1 MALPLLTCPNCG
13 LRSTRGTQYCP
24 NCGEAVDPH
33 LIEELRWL
41 YGALHDLDS
50 RVEQGQG
57 ERSLLDLRAE
67 YRARYLAIRHA
78 PPASAAVTGVPS
90 TEASTGTMPSPQ
102 APPARPV
109 AQRTPAPLAPAAAA
123 VSRAR
128 APSPEP
134 VPFSWQA
141 FVADQAIA
149 IMAYLGGFLLLVA
162 TLTFEVGAWQIADN
176 TTLNNRLKL
185 AIICVVYLVF
195 GALGFF
201 LRRTSQLRTVGRAYL
216 GVFALMTPLVALA
229 AYLFALQDLGIS
241 RAGMLS
247 ISALYAAI
255 VYLALA
261 WRTQFAT
268 YAYLGWVALLV
279 GSLAAVQWAAAPTE
293 WSFFVLGAVS
303 CVLLVPHR
311 LRRRVGF
318 ATLEGPALHL
328 GVLTSLVATLAT
340 LGLALTIWSDLL
352 LRPGEPLRFATG
364 ALAASAI
371 ALLALGI
378 GWSVTLRDLEQRPS
392 SEQLDAL
399 DLLNSTAAMLAVVGI
414 AIWRGATIPDL
425 AMLLSALALIEFG
438 VAIALGRV
446 RPQRAALRS
455 WMERLALGVAAFTA
469 LNVLANAGPNWPL
482 LAALATG
489 TLLAAAIAVR
499 DRAPNWLLA
508 GAPFL
513 LIAGARIADDIRTSA
528 AAVSLYAL
536 RPELLLTSTLYA
548 LIALALVGLGIALQQ
563 REVTRGYATRLHV
576 VALAAALL
584 ATILLPFG
592 WTVGSVRITPQPD
605 YQTTLLALF
614 ALSALAAGA
623 IARRPLA
630 TLLTSGFFGL
640 LLPLPY
646 LPSSDGLTPSLLAV
660 ALCLLALLVRPLA
673 GRTVAL
679 PLYGIAL
686 WAVVTSTLHATA
698 PGVSTSTA
706 SWSALGIA
714 FAAWELLLVAWLATL
729 ATLMEGE
736 PATTALAAL
745 LALGAVPLIGDS
757 IARVVVMF
765 ALIGTGAL
773 FAYLRGRAWS
783 FAWYGAGVLASL
795 LAVDRLRGGVAHGPY
810 WEVGVLIALVVLAYL
825 LSAQQHAA
833 WGTALAT
840 GYGIWAALALP
851 EPRALA
857 AALTLTFAAALLGGL
872 LRLRFGR
879 DWALAMYGVAIGA
892 SLVAVARVTPY
903 DARVVEALLLAFVA
917 VACVLAALERSP
929 VAGLIPAAYAIWAV
943 ILEPSAH
950 TLLVFA
956 LVAAAVA
963 LVLGRFAGQ
972 RWSLQWYVVA
982 AVAGIAVGIRGTP
995 DTGFEA
1001 LALLALA
1008 LAAYLVAAVESLP
1021 DLLPL
1026 AFLLGALALGSGASW
1041 AQLTA
1046 WQTVLA
1052 FIALSY
1058 LYAAGRWLWRVIPW
1072 LRPRDGRA
1080 VYRAIGGSFGD
1091 ALWTALRGDD
1101 PCALGVA
1108 VHTGS
1113 SFVLALGTLVVAIV
1127 TLQSFTP
1134 QATDTQVVAIGML
1147 ATGGLL
1153 AAQAWLDDRHALW
1166 YLAGQML
1173 ALAVTWEARWLGADN
1188 LQAFILAPGSYQLL
1202 IGALLPGDKRLGYP
1216 TWLGRW
1222 ASLSGALVLL
1232 VPTLYQA
1239 LTSGQELLYGSIM
1252 AVEAVLV
1259 VLIGVGT
1266 RSRVVVM
1273 VGLGFVS
1280 FAAIRGAML
1289 AVSEG
1294 TPIWVVIATL
1304 AVLLMGAAT
1313 WLSLRSR
1320 DTTPDEPG
1328 QTSATT
1334 GE

>member
-1 MALPLLTCPNCG
+1 METQRLLSCSNCG
-13 LRSTRGTQYCP
+13 TRSPRGTQYCP
-24 NCGEAVDPH
+24 QCGEAVDPH

-41 YGALHDLDS
+41 YGALRDLDS

-57 ERSLLDLRAE
+57 DRSLLDLRAE

-78 PPASAAVTGVPS
+78 PSASAAAVTGAAS
-90 TEASTGTMPSPQ
+90 TEASKGTMQSPQ
-102 APPARPV
+102 ASPVWPA
-109 AQRTPAPLAPAAAA
+109 AQQTPAPLSPIAP
-123 VSRAR
+123 VSRPHT
-128 APSPEP
+128 PSPEP

-176 TTLNNRLKL
+176 VTLNNRLKL
-185 AIICVVYLVF
+185 AIICVVYVVF
-195 GALGFF
+195 GVLGFF
-201 LRRTSQLRTVGRAYL
+201 LRRTSLLRTVGRAYL

-229 AYLFALQDLGIS
+229 AYLYALQDLGIS
-241 RAGMLS
+241 RAGMLT
-247 ISALYAAI
+247 ISALYAAV

-279 GSLAAVQWAAAPTE
+279 GGLAAVQWAAAPTE
-293 WSFFVLGAVS
+293 WNIFVLGAIS

-311 LRRRVGF
+311 LRRRASF
-318 ATLEGPALHL
+318 AILAGPALHL
-328 GVLTSLVATLAT
+328 GTLTSLMAALAIP
-340 LGLALTIWSDLL
+340 GLALTIWLDLL
-352 LRPGEPLRFATG
+352 LHPGQPLRFATD
-364 ALAASAI
+364 ALAASAV

-378 GWSVTLRDLEQRPS
+378 GWSVTLRDLERRAPP
-392 SEQLDAL
+392 EQLDAL
-399 DLLNSTAAMLAVVGI
+399 NLLTSAAVMFAVVSI
-414 AIWRGATIPDL
+414 AIWQGATIPGL
-425 AMLLSALALIEFG
+425 AVLLTALALVEG
-438 VAIALGRV
+438 GAAMALGQL
-446 RPQRAALRS
+446 RPERSALRGGL
-455 WMERLALGVAAFTA
+455 ERLAFGTATFAA
-469 LNVLANAGPNWPL
+469 LNVLLDAGPNWPL
-482 LAALATG
+482 LAALLAG
-489 TLLAAAIAVR
+489 VLLATAIAVR

-508 GAPFL
+508 SAPFL
-513 LIAGARIADDIRTSA
+513 LIAGARIAADIRTSVA
-528 AAVSLYAL
+528 AAALYAL
-536 RPELLLTSTLYA
+536 RPELLLAPTLYA
-548 LIALALVGLGIALQQ
+548 LIALVLVGVGILLHQHEATRDYAL
-563 REVTRGYATRLHV
+563 RLHV

-584 ATILLPFG
+584 ATILLPLES
-592 WTVGSVRITPQPD
+592 TMGSTRIMPQPD

-614 ALSALAAGA
+614 ALSALAAGIA
-623 IARRPLA
+623 ARRPSA
-630 TLLTSGFFGL
+630 TALTAGIFGL

-660 ALCLLALLVRPLA
+660 ALCLLVLLLRPLA
-673 GRTVAL
+673 GRTAAL

-686 WAVVTSTLHATA
+686 WAVVTSTVHAA
-698 PGVSTSTA
+698 VPGVSTA
-706 SWSALGIA
+706 SWSSLGIT
-714 FAAWELLLVAWLATL
+714 FAAWELLLVATIATVAAL
-729 ATLMEGE
+729 IEAE
-736 PATTALAAL
+736 PLVTTLAAL
-745 LALGAVPLIGDS
+745 LALSAVPLIADPV
-757 IARVVVMF
+757 ARVVVMF
-765 ALIGTGAL
+765 VLIGTGAL

-783 FAWYGAGVLASL
+783 VAWYGAGVLASL
-795 LAVDRLRGGVAHGPY
+795 LAVDHLRGGVTHGPY
-810 WEVGVLIALVVLAYL
+810 WEVGVLITLVVLAYL
-825 LSAQQHAA
+825 LSVQQRTA

-851 EPRALA
+851 EPRALEA
-857 AALTLTFAAALLGGL
+857 TLILTFAAALVGGL

-879 DWALAMYGVAIGA
+879 EWALAMYGVALGA

-903 DARVVEALLLAFVA
+903 DAGVVETLLLAFVA

-929 VAGLIPAAYAIWAV
+929 VAGLFPAAYAIWAV
-943 ILEPSAH
+943 ILEPSTH

-963 LVLGRFAGQ
+963 LALGRFVGQ
-972 RWSLQWYVVA
+972 RWSLPWYAVA
-982 AVAGIAVGIRGTP
+982 AVAGTAVGIRGTP
-995 DTGFEA
+995 DAGFEA

-1026 AFLLGALALGSGASW
+1026 AFLLGTLALGAGASW
-1041 AQLTA
+1041 AQLLP

-1052 FIALSY
+1052 FIALCY
-1058 LYAAGRWLWRVIPW
+1058 LYAAGRWLWRAIPW

-1080 VYRAIGGSFGD
+1080 VYRALGGSFGD

-1101 PCALGVA
+1101 PRALGVA

-1113 SFVLALGTLVVAIV
+1113 SFVLALGTLAVAIV
-1127 TLQSFTP
+1127 TLHSFTP
-1134 QATDTQVVAIGML
+1134 QATETQAVAIGML

-1153 AAQAWLDDRHALW
+1153 AAQAWLDDRRALW
-1166 YLAGQML
+1166 YVAGQML

-1188 LQAFILAPGSYQLL
+1188 LQAFIIAPGSYQLL

-1232 VPTLYQA
+1232 IPTLYQA
-1239 LTSGQELLYGSIM
+1239 LTSGQELLYGSVM

-1266 RSRVVVM
+1266 RSRVVTM
-1273 VGLGFVS
+1273 VAVGFVG

-1294 TPIWVVIATL
+1294 TPVWVVIATL

-1320 DTTPDEPG
+1320 NTTPDEPG
-1328 QTSATT
+1328 QMPVTT